1 MGAGDVRYTVL
12 QTVNEV
18 FRKLGL
24 ASVTTTNANKL
35 SIQTVDFINDTCN
48 EMADAGDWQDM
59 LVSANF
65 TAVSGQVDYSINT
78 SANIHNIADLYFSQ
92 RKGPMR
98 NITIDDMRVLTR
110 VTITGT
116 PTQYTI
122 IGTDSNANPNI
133 RVRPIPAQAEDG
145 GLFSVF
151 YYIRTP
157 LYVAPDDDNTVIP
170 YPSRVMVLG
179 VLAKVILNESG
190 GAPDNKY
197 QLAQQNYLD
206 ARKEGMNRFMGDT
219 GWDISFVPSLIS
231 RRRR

>member
-1 MGAGDVRYTVL
+1 MGVGDVRYTVL

-24 ASVTTTNANKL
+24 AAVTSLSANKL
-35 SIQTVDFINDTCN
+35 SIQTVDFINDICN
-48 EMADAGDWQDM
+48 ELADAGDWQDM
-59 LVSANF
+59 LVSANI
-65 TAVSGQVDYSINT
+65 TAVSGQANYSINT
-78 SANIHNIADLYFSQ
+78 SANVHNIADLYFSQ
-92 RKGPMR
+92 RKGPLR
-98 NITIDDMRVLTR
+98 NVTIDDMRVLTR

-122 IGTDSNANPNI
+122 FGTDANANPNI
-133 RVRPIPAQAEDG
+133 RVRPTPAAADAG
-145 GLFSVF
+145 GLFSVL
-151 YYIRTP
+151 YYIRAP
-157 LYVAPDDDNTVIP
+157 LYTTSDANTVIP
-170 YPSRVMVLG
+170 YPSRVVVLG

-197 QLAQQNYLD
+197 QTTYQAYLD
-206 ARKEGMNRFMGDT
+206 SRKEAMHRFAGDT

>member
-1 MGAGDVRYTVL
+1 MGVGDVRYTVL

-24 ASVTTTNANKL
+24 ASVSNTAANKL
-35 SIQTVDFINDTCN
+35 SIQTVDFINDICN

-59 LVSANF
+59 LVSANI
-65 TAVSGQVDYSINT
+65 TAVSGQQDYSINT
-78 SANIHNIADLYFSQ
+78 SANIHNIADLYFDQ
-92 RKGPMR
+92 RKGPLR
-98 NITIDDMRVLTR
+98 NVTVDDMRVLTR

-116 PTQYTI
+116 PTQYCI
-122 IGTDSNANPNI
+122 FGTDANANPKI
-133 RVRPIPAQAEDG
+133 RVRPRPAASENG
-145 GLFSVF
+145 GIFSVLYF
-151 YYIRTP
+151 IRTP
-157 LYVAPDDDNTVIP
+157 LYTTADDATVIP
-170 YPSRVMVLG
+170 YPSRVVVLG

-197 QLAQQNYLD
+197 QQVYQDYLS
-206 ARKEGMNRFMGDT
+206 ARKEGMNRFQGDT